1 MAPDPPAAQK
11 AAEEKQIKADTKR
24 EEIVRIAEDKRR
36 AEEEKAVKAEEKRK
50 LDEEKKGKI

>member
-1 MAPDPPAAQK
+1 
-11 AAEEKQIKADTKR
+11 
-24 EEIVRIAEDKRR
+24 VRIAEEKRK